1 LKVCKS
7 IITNKSRHNL
17 SNTLFL
23 FYKYIAKFLRQKYCK
38 NQSPKSAK
46 VQSVF
51 NPPQHIFCRREGPP
65 TYIRLAGGGLTYIGP
80 VKGYS
85 CELSMPI
92 FLNVGSIEI
101 MLTVPLK
108 YDLWSNY
115 ISLISM
121 NLLS

>member
-1 LKVCKS
+1 MKVCKS

-38 NQSPKSAK
+38 NQSPKSVK

-51 NPPQHIFCRREGPP
+51 NPPQPIF
-65 TYIRLAGGGLTYIGP
+65 AWQGGGPTYIGP

-85 CELSMPI
+85 CEFSMPI
-92 FLNVGSIEI
+92 FLNVGSLEI
-101 MLTVPLK
+101 MLTVPIM
-108 YDLWSNY
+108 YDLWPNY